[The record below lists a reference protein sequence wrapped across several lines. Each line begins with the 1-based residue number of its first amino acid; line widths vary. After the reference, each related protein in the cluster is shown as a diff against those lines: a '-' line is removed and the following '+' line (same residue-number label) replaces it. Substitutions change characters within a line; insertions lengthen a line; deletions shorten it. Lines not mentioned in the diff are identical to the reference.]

1 MSGLQGYFYNRN
13 ARFQK
18 NRNYANGR
26 INIQE
31 MFKDRFQF
39 NAKPNYI
46 ALNWNALQ
54 IVNRITSGLVGR
66 WMKRGEKINVKA
78 IDTLSVNEKQD
89 AYKNVEFLLQYKA
102 QLEQLQQA
110 SGVQI
115 MPQNQDMPSDKEE
128 LLLWQPQ
135 IQRLPEEILYEV
147 GCNDVLAS
155 NGWFDV
161 LKEKMLHDA
170 AETLFV
176 GTETYMDDDGSYSCE
191 MAEAGKLHLFIF

>member
-1 MSGLQGYFYNRN
+1 MHDFKRTGTMPTGELTSKRCL
-13 ARFQK
+13 
-18 NRNYANGR
+18 R
-26 INIQE
+26 I
-31 MFKDRFQF
+31 RFQF

-176 GTETYMDDDGSYSCE
+176 GHGN
-191 MAEAGKLHLFIF
+191 LHG